1 MREYTLWKV
10 KPARRIYIPKANGK
24 QRPLGI
30 PTIRDRIA
38 QAVVK
43 NALEPEWEA
52 RFEANSYG
60 FRPGRG
66 CHDAIE
72 QVWTRL
78 NAQAHDA
85 WVLDA
90 DIQGAFDNIS
100 HAALMCALG
109 PTPGRGWIQAW
120 LKAGYLEAGRFHA
133 TESGTPQGAIL
144 SPLLANVA
152 LDGMERWLDDF
163 TATRV
168 YTVHRGP
175 SAGRM
180 MRKTVKAYGFIRYAD
195 DVRHF
200 TRHEIRLTKMGGP
213 EEHNLQA
220 TSLTSLRKQKGT
232 RACEERGDGQKT
244 CMVGLCKA
252 CAIRRNLHWLNL
264 SFQR

>member
-1 MREYTLWKV
+1 VKNLRQRIFRATQAGQWNRVRSLKKLLLRSHANLLVAIRRVTQENHGKNTPGVDGHRATTPEARTALVTEMREYALGQV
-10 KPARRIYIPKANGK
+10 KPARRVYIPKANGK

-38 QAVVK
+38 QAAVK

-72 QVWTRL
+72 QVWIRL

-100 HAALMCALG
+100 HAALMRALG

-120 LKAGYLEAGRFHA
+120 LKAGYKAGYLEAGRFHA
-133 TESGTPQGAIL
+133 TESGTPQGGII

-152 LDGMERWLDDF
+152 LDGMERWLEDF
-163 TATRV
+163 TTTRV
-168 YTVHRGP
+168 YTVHSGP
-175 SAGRM
+175 SAGR
-180 MRKTVKAYGFIRYAD
+180 
-195 DVRHF
+195 
-200 TRHEIRLTKMGGP
+200 
-213 EEHNLQA
+213 
-220 TSLTSLRKQKGT
+220 
-232 RACEERGDGQKT
+232 
-244 CMVGLCKA
+244 
-252 CAIRRNLHWLNL
+252 RR
-264 SFQR
+264 R